1 VVALDP
7 RSGEI
12 LAFWSYPSF
21 DPNLISTTDQ
31 AAAEQAWTL
40 YNLSPSNPL
49 RASEYQDRYFPG
61 STFKVVTAG
70 IGLQTGKVTDEQ
82 PVYPFATSYL
92 PPQTTRAISNFGG
105 ETCGG
110 ALPEILAE
118 SCNSAFAEMGQATI
132 GPTDMVSGA
141 GSWGF
146 NAAPPI
152 DLPDAAKSVF
162 PTDVANDPP
171 KLAQASIGQNDVQ
184 ATPLQM
190 ALVAAGVANEGTI
203 MKPHLMTEVRDSQG
217 DVIDSY
223 DDEPWLTPMSAEQ
236 AGVLRQDM
244 LGVVQR
250 GTARAMAIP
259 GYEVGGKTGTA
270 QVGLEPPTS
279 HTWIIG
285 FAGPPGEAPT
295 VAVAVV
301 VLDQPGTNEA
311 TGGRVAAPI
320 AKAVMEKVL
329 ADQAGG

>member
-1 VVALDP
+1 
-7 RSGEI
+7 
-12 LAFWSYPSF
+12 
-21 DPNLISTTDQ
+21 
-31 AAAEQAWTL
+31 
-40 YNLSPSNPL
+40 
-49 RASEYQDRYFPG
+49 
-61 STFKVVTAG
+61 
-70 IGLQTGKVTDEQ
+70 
-82 PVYPFATSYL
+82 
-92 PPQTTRAISNFGG
+92 
-105 ETCGG
+105 
-110 ALPEILAE
+110 
-118 SCNSAFAEMGQATI
+118 
-132 GPTDMVSGA
+132 
-141 GSWGF
+141 
-146 NAAPPI
+146 
-152 DLPDAAKSVF
+152 
-162 PTDVANDPP
+162 
-171 KLAQASIGQNDVQ
+171 
-184 ATPLQM
+184 
-190 ALVAAGVANEGTI
+190 
-203 MKPHLMTEVRDSQG
+203 
-217 DVIDSY
+217 
-223 DDEPWLTPMSAEQ
+223 MSAEQ